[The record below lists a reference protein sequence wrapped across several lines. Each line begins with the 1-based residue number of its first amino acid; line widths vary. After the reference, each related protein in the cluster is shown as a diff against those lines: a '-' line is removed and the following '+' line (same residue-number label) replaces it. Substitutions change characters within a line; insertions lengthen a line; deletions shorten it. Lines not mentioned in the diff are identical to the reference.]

1 MMNEVGHNCLYTEE
15 LETAAQHA
23 LDQRL
28 ERLEQRLDKIIT
40 RLNALSV
47 RANRDEKEGTRA
59 ARNVVEFLEWISD
72 VDKFFDYYDIPDDG
86 SRVDRVY
93 RLRGKASTWWN
104 MLQRDHLKN
113 GKVSNTHMEAYETI
127 IKDWIPANG
136 I

>member
-1 MMNEVGHNCLYTEE
+1 MEDVMGSIILVQEE
-15 LETAAQHA
+15 DMHGE
-23 LDQRL
+23 LDDFHLKR
-28 ERLEQRLDKIIT
+28 IPI
-40 RLNALSV
+40 
-47 RANRDEKEGTRA
+47 ANGS
-59 ARNVVEFLEWISD
+59 RNVVEFLEWISD